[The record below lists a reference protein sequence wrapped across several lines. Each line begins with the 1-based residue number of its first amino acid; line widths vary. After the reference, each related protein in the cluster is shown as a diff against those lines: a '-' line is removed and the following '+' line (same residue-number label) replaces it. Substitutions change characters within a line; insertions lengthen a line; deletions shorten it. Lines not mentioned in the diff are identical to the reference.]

1 MSSVAKIV
9 FVSCLV
15 GAHAAFNCTLY
26 AATCSGVTNYEAYQ
40 NCASTVAQETATSM
54 TCRTTHLGLAAV
66 SGAAA
71 VTHCAHAAPTA
82 GAPCN
87 TSDDELTTFMCGL
100 YASTCSGETNYEAYK
115 MCASTVAV
123 NDANSMAC
131 RINHLLLAATSGNS
145 ALHCPHAAPTAAAPC
160 NTEMLKGFDCALYAS
175 TCSGVA
181 NYSAYANCAGTVTA
195 NGANGMAC
203 RIQHLKAAAASGGAA
218 LHCPHAAPAATGPCA
233 TENIT
238 LAVAA
243 AVTAAPPTTAAPT
256 TAAPTNTTT
265 VPTAPGTASAAAPV
279 SLGLG
284 LLAALSASFA

>member
-15 GAHAAFNCTLY
+15 GAAAFNCTLY
-26 AATCSGVTNYEAYQ
+26 AATCSGVANYQAYQ
-40 NCASTVAQETATSM
+40 NCAATVARATATSM
-54 TCRTTHLGLAAV
+54 TCRTEHLALAAG
-66 SGAAA
+66 SGALA
-71 VTHCAHAAPTA
+71 VTHCPHAAPTA
-82 GAPCN
+82 AAPCN
-87 TSDDELTTFMCGL
+87 KSDDELTTFMCTL
-100 YASTCSGETNYEAYK
+100 YEDTCKGETNYEAYK

-131 RINHLLLAATSGNS
+131 RINHLMLAATTGGF

-160 NTEMLKGFDCALYAS
+160 DTEMLKGFDCALYAS

-203 RIQHLKAAAASGGAA
+203 RIEHLAAAAASGGAA

-243 AVTAAPPTTAAPT
+243 AVTAAPTTTAAPT
-256 TAAPTNTTT
+256 GTGAPT
-265 VPTAPGTASAAAPV
+265 VPGAPGTTGAAAPV

>member
-1 MSSVAKIV
+1 M
-9 FVSCLV
+9 
-15 GAHAAFNCTLY
+15 N
-26 AATCSGVTNYEAYQ
+26 
-40 NCASTVAQETATSM
+40 
-54 TCRTTHLGLAAV
+54 CRTTHLGLAAV

-71 VTHCAHAAPTA
+71 VTHCPHAAPTA

-87 TSDDELTTFMCGL
+87 TSDDTLMPFMCGQ

-115 MCASTVAV
+115 MCASTVAM

-131 RINHLLLAATSGNS
+131 RINHLLLALTSGDS

-203 RIQHLKAAAASGGAA
+203 RIQHLAAAAASCGAA

-243 AVTAAPPTTAAPT
+243 AVTAAPNT
-256 TAAPTNTTT
+256 TAAPTNSSAGGAPT
-265 VPTAPGTASAAAPV
+265 VPKTGAAAPV